1 MKLLITYATKTG
13 CTEDIARRIGA
24 TLRSAGNDVRVIP
37 IDSTPRLDDF
47 DAVIVGSGVRAG
59 KWHANATEWVVGNA
73 RKLAAKPL
81 ALFTCCLTMKDG
93 QSKAPEVIAYT
104 RPMLDKTGLKPVGIG
119 LFPGW
124 FVPEKFGF
132 IERSILKMMKS
143 PQGDFRDFTAADAWA
158 GEIAARLGMGVA
170 MSPDDGIDL
179 DTVVAPDDD
188 LQKP

>member
-1 MKLLITYATKTG
+1 MKLLITYATRTG
-13 CTEDIARRIGA
+13 CTEDLARRIGA
-24 TLRSAGNDVRVIP
+24 TLRTAGNDVRVIP
-37 IDSTPRLDDF
+37 IDSAPRVDDF

-59 KWHANATEWVVGNA
+59 KWHANATDWVVGNA
-73 RKLAAKPL
+73 NKLAARPL

-143 PQGDFRDFTAADAWA
+143 PQGDFRDFSAADAWA

-170 MSPDDGIDL
+170 ISSQDGIDIGPG
-179 DTVVAPDDD
+179 VEPGHEIEI
-188 LQKP
+188 